1 MAAAQDKAVAGSQ
14 TLLLRLGAELWFFYV
29 TDRNASVVSI
39 VVSKMPG
46 PSVPRQSDHQDLIM
60 LPAIGC
66 NITHNYGMYEKL
78 SFGVTKNV
86 LPT

>member
-14 TLLLRLGAELWFFYV
+14 ILPKKIKQSTTGQNMITLLLRLGAELWFFYV

-46 PSVPRQSDHQDLIM
+46 PSVPR
-60 LPAIGC
+60 
-66 NITHNYGMYEKL
+66 
-78 SFGVTKNV
+78 
-86 LPT
+86 